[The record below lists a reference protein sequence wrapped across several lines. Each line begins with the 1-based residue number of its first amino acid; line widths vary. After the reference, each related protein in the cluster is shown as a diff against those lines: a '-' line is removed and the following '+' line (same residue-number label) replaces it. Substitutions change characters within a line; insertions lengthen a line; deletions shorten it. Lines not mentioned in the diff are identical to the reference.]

1 MEYQNNEVIDNTSNT
16 GNQSNMQQSL
26 PNSVA
31 VLVLGIVSIVM
42 CFCYGFIGLV
52 CGIIALI
59 LASKAKQ
66 IYNANPERYT
76 LGSFKNMNAGRVCA
90 LIGTILSAILVIFML
105 MALAKAGFDLSE
117 MEDIREQWGQ

>member
-1 MEYQNNEVIDNTSNT
+1 MENENNEVIDNTSNT
-16 GNQSNMQQSL
+16 GNQSDMQQNL

-42 CFCYGFIGLV
+42 CFCYGFIGLI
-52 CGIIALI
+52 CGIIALT

-66 IYNANPERYT
+66 IYNTNPERYT

-90 LIGTILSAILVIFML
+90 LIGTILSALYVILILIIFAM
-105 MALAKAGFDLSE
+105 AGFDLSE
-117 MEDIREQWGQ
+117 MRDLKDQWGQ